1 MINNGY
7 RKYYYSRFV
16 FIGSIVHNS
25 QILAKPVK
33 LLWKILLNSLI
44 GLVLL
49 LAANYLG
56 AFWDFSLPVNIITV
70 LTAGFLGIPGVLL
83 LIAFKLLI

>member
-1 MINNGY
+1 MDTVNIIIAGLFLLAVLY
-7 RKYYYSRFV
+7 
-16 FIGSIVHNS
+16 IIA

>member
-1 MINNGY
+1 MDMANIIIAGLFLLVILY
-7 RKYYYSRFV
+7 LMA
-16 FIGSIVHNS
+16 
-25 QILAKPVK
+25 QIFFKPVK

-49 LAANYLG
+49 LATNYVG
-56 AFWDFSLPVNIITV
+56 SFWQFSLPVNIITV
-70 LTAGFLGIPGVLL
+70 LISGFLGLPGVLL